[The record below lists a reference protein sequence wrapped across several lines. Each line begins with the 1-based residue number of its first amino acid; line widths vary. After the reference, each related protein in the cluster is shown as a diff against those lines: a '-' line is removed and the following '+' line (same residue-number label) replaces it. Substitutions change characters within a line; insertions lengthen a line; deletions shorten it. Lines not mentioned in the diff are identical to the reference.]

1 MAMRE
6 ASVAMSATATSAN
19 GNHFWRRSSTNKC
32 LTCCV
37 SSSES
42 EEWNYFTAN
51 DAEAPKGKKGGIQNP
66 EVRSQKKRKTKSVEA
81 GFSLSILNS
90 EFWILDSAFH
100 SHAAAVHSSSRSD
113 RHETGSVPTVVGHF
127 IMIAARVF

>member
-19 GNHFWRRSSTNKC
+19 GNHFLRRSSTNKC
-32 LTCCV
+32 LTCCA

-51 DAEAPKGKKGGIQNP
+51 DAEAPKRGKGRIQNP
-66 EVRSQKKRKTKSVEA
+66 EFRIQNTKAETR
-81 GFSLSILNS
+81 FDRFCLSFLLDS
-90 EFWILDSAFH
+90 GFWILDSAFR

-113 RHETGSVPTVVGHF
+113 RHE
-127 IMIAARVF
+127 